1 MDIFFCFY
9 LPIYHIMVLF
19 IKKKNKDKQLSKH
32 FISLFLEFSYKVFNF
47 EIVFRL

>member
-1 MDIFFCFY
+1 
-9 LPIYHIMVLF
+9 MVLF